1 MNKEKTE
8 ETSFET
14 SLKKLEEAVEKLEA
28 GDLPLDDAL
37 RLFEEGLKA
46 SNACRSRLEDAKQ
59 RVDVLVKEHGGD
71 FSLMPFDSDDE
82 ATDEQD
88 APF

>member
-1 MNKEKTE
+1 MNKEETE
-8 ETSFET
+8 ETSFEK

-71 FSLMPFDSDDE
+71 FSLTPLDNDDE
-82 ATDEQD
+82 GTDEQN